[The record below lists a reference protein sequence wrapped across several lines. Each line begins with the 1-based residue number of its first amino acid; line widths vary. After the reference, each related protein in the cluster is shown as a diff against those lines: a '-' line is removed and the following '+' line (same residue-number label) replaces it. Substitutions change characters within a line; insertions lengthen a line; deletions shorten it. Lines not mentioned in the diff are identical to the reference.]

1 MPGIGTWV
9 ASIGLIMILV
19 GHYWIVAM
27 AFQKSL
33 LWGAASL
40 LVPVVVIG
48 FVISHWDKVAKPFG
62 LYIVGWLTMLLG
74 AALTHGAFSELAVHC
89 CLTGHEGQVEGMNQ
103 PTRWSPRHTTLGRS
117 DRARLS
123 G

>member
-89 CLTGHEGQVEGMNQ
+89 
-103 PTRWSPRHTTLGRS
+103 
-117 DRARLS
+117 
-123 G
+123 